1 MFLLI
6 LESIGTQELLLIGL
20 CALIF
25 FGPRKLPEFARTLG
39 KWRNEFRK
47 TTDEFKNTWEKEI
60 ASEVNQFKTEVE
72 QIKNET
78 NTFSQF
84 EELPETENSIGK
96 TIEVEAKNLAPE
108 KPEIKEMSQ
117 EDFQEIISA
126 KNAQKEETENILAE
140 KRNWL

>member
-6 LESIGTQELLLIGL
+6 FESIGTPELLLIGL
-20 CALIF
+20 VALIF

-39 KWRNEFRK
+39 KWRAEFRK

-72 QIKNET
+72 QIGNEA
-78 NTFSQF
+78 SASLQF
-84 EELPETENSIGK
+84 EDLPTTENSIGK
-96 TIEVEAKNLAPE
+96 TIETESKTLA
-108 KPEIKEMSQ
+108 PEIKEVSQ

-126 KNAQKEETENILAE
+126 KTAQKEEAENVLAE

>member
-20 CALIF
+20 VALMF
-25 FGPRKLPEFARTLG
+25 FGPRKLPEFAKTLG

-60 ASEVNQFKTEVE
+60 ASEVTQFKTEVE
-72 QIKNET
+72 KFGSEA
-78 NTFSQF
+78 NTTLIF
-84 EELPETENSIGK
+84 EDLTTAENSIGK
-96 TIEVEAKNLAPE
+96 TTNVESKTLM
-108 KPEIKEMSQ
+108 PEIKEVSQ
-117 EDFQEIISA
+117 EDFQEIISS
-126 KNAQKEETENILAE
+126 KTAQKEETENVVAE

>member
-6 LESIGTQELLLIGL
+6 LESIGTAELLLIGL
-20 CALIF
+20 VALIF

-39 KWRNEFRK
+39 KWRNELRK
-47 TTDEFKNTWEKEI
+47 TTDEFKQTWEKEV

-72 QIKNET
+72 QFGNEA
-78 NTFSQF
+78 NPLFDD
-84 EELPETENSIGK
+84 LPTTENSIVK
-96 TIEVEAKNLAPE
+96 TIDVEAKTPA
-108 KPEIKEMSQ
+108 PEIKEVSQ

-126 KNAQKEETENILAE
+126 KMPKDETENVLAE